1 MLLKRLLTHTRDCWS
16 KKADFERP
24 DFDERYLAR
33 LNYNAPKSICF
44 YVSRAEILMMI
55 IKVMMSTTCSK
66 EVIIAGVGVDDD
78 DDDAGDQYDVDVD
91 DDDDDND
98 DDNDD
103 DGVTHQ
109 LTNSHPRLIP
119 VDTLVHQVTLL
130 GSNNQVYKWSE
141 STSLL
146 ETTAEAGIA
155 ISVSVFCCNDSL
167 DHQIVDSGIG
177 IYND

>member
-1 MLLKRLLTHTRDCWS
+1 
-16 KKADFERP
+16 
-24 DFDERYLAR
+24 
-33 LNYNAPKSICF
+33 
-44 YVSRAEILMMI
+44 MMI

-78 DDDAGDQYDVDVD
+78 DDDAGDPYDVDVD

-103 DGVTHQ
+103 DGVIHQ
-109 LTNSHPRLIP
+109 LTNSHPHLIP

-130 GSNNQVYKWSE
+130 GSNNPAYKWSE
-141 STSLL
+141 STRLL

-155 ISVSVFCCNDSL
+155 ISVSVFCCNHSL

>member
-1 MLLKRLLTHTRDCWS
+1 
-16 KKADFERP
+16 
-24 DFDERYLAR
+24 
-33 LNYNAPKSICF
+33 
-44 YVSRAEILMMI
+44 MMI

-66 EVIIAGVGVDDD
+66 EVIIAGVDDDDD

-98 DDNDD
+98 DD
-103 DGVTHQ
+103 GVLHQ

-119 VDTLVHQVTLL
+119 VDTLVHQVTPL
-130 GSNNQVYKWSE
+130 GSNNPVYKWSE
-141 STSLL
+141 STRLL

-155 ISVSVFCCNDSL
+155 ISVSVFCCNHSL

>member
-1 MLLKRLLTHTRDCWS
+1 
-16 KKADFERP
+16 
-24 DFDERYLAR
+24 
-33 LNYNAPKSICF
+33 
-44 YVSRAEILMMI
+44 MMI

-66 EVIIAGVGVDDD
+66 EVIIAGVDDDDD

-98 DDNDD
+98 DD
-103 DGVTHQ
+103 GVLHQ

-130 GSNNQVYKWSE
+130 GSNNPAYKWSE
-141 STSLL
+141 STRLL

-155 ISVSVFCCNDSL
+155 ISVSVFCCNDPI
-167 DHQIVDSGIG
+167 DHQIVHSGIG

>member
-1 MLLKRLLTHTRDCWS
+1 MLWKRLLTHTRDCWS

-33 LNYNAPKSICF
+33 LNYNALKSICF
-44 YVSRAEILMMI
+44 YVSRADILMMI
-55 IKVMMSTTCSK
+55 IKVMMSTTSSK
-66 EVIIAGVGVDDD
+66 EVIIAGVDDDD
-78 DDDAGDQYDVDVD
+78 DDDADDQYGVDVD
-91 DDDDDND
+91 AEYDDNG

-103 DGVTHQ
+103 DGFIHQ
-109 LTNSHPRLIP
+109 LTNSHPRLVP
-119 VDTLVHQVTLL
+119 VDTLVHKVTPL

-141 STSLL
+141 STRLL

-155 ISVSVFCCNDSL
+155 ISVSVFCCNDPI
-167 DHQIVDSGIG
+167 DHQIVHSGIG